1 MPSKGKKQR
10 KKIEAGKQEANA
22 LLDKG
27 VSALQPFAAGGLNA
41 FNQANAFLGLGTP
54 EQKAAAEAQF
64 KASPFF
70 TGAANAFNSDAR
82 EIDASASNSGV
93 LFSQSRQNAIAEAER
108 NNFQNAFLQFLG
120 LNQNQTG
127 LGFQGA
133 AGQAN
138 IFGQQGQNAFN
149 AGLAK
154 AGTVKGFAQK
164 LSDAVSATN
173 SIGQLAGVAGNVFQN
188 PSSIFTSDR
197 RLKSNLRATAS
208 HGPLTVY
215 RWTWNDEAKAL
226 GLVGDEV
233 GFIADEVEKIM
244 PEAVTMKNGYQ
255 AVDYGMVAERLG

>member
-10 KKIEAGKQEANA
+10 KDISAGEAKSSA

-27 VSALQPFAAGGLNA
+27 VSAFQPFASGGTNA
-41 FNQANAFLGLGTP
+41 FAQANALLGLGTP

-120 LNQNQTG
+120 LNQGQSGAG
-127 LGFQGA
+127 LQA
-133 AGQAN
+133 AGGQAGL
-138 IFGQQGQNAFN
+138 FAQQGQNAFD
-149 AGLAK
+149 AALGR
-154 AGTVKGFAQK
+154 AGTRKGFTQK
-164 LSDAVSATN
+164 LSDAVSATK
-173 SIGQLAGVAGNVFQN
+173 SLGQLAGTAGQFF
-188 PSSIFTSDR
+188 SSDR